1 MSTILKTLKKLEE
14 EKSILEKRLDLKDMV
29 LQDEDSSYNIS
40 SLKVSPRFIWGG
52 TLFLFGVVVTAFWL
66 WVDKPKNIEI
76 FPVSHPSTSKLQP
89 PVLEKKQTRL
99 PVPGIPL
106 SNIPEQTKLQPY
118 SKPIIKNNNS
128 SLEKE
133 VPANISIKPKNAIT
147 GPERGARRQAQD
159 IYEIQSLIAS
169 AKSLANEPEE
179 ILVRQNNKNLFIP
192 ELKIKGVI
200 FFSSGSP
207 SNHIF
212 VSTLKSSNQKVRVGD
227 SIESAT
233 LLKIE
238 SNGAVFSY
246 RGDRV
251 RLQIGE

>member
-29 LQDEDSSYNIS
+29 LQDEDISYNIS

-52 TLFLFGVVVTAFWL
+52 TLFLVGVAVTAFWL

-76 FPVSHPSTSKLQP
+76 FPVSYPSTSKLQP

-118 SKPIIKNNNS
+118 SKPIIKNNNY

-159 IYEIQSLIAS
+159 IYET
-169 AKSLANEPEE
+169 
-179 ILVRQNNKNLFIP
+179 
-192 ELKIKGVI
+192 
-200 FFSSGSP
+200 
-207 SNHIF
+207 
-212 VSTLKSSNQKVRVGD
+212 VSYTHLTLPTIYSV
-227 SIESAT
+227 
-233 LLKIE
+233 
-238 SNGAVFSY
+238 
-246 RGDRV
+246 
-251 RLQIGE
+251 

>member
-1 MSTILKTLKKLEE
+1 M
-14 EKSILEKRLDLKDMV
+14 
-29 LQDEDSSYNIS
+29 
-40 SLKVSPRFIWGG
+40 KVSPRFIWGG
-52 TLFLFGVVVTAFWL
+52 TLFLVGVAVTAFWL

-118 SKPIIKNNNS
+118 SKPIIKNNNY

-133 VPANISIKPKNAIT
+133 VPANILIKPTNPIT
-147 GPERGARRQAQD
+147 GPERGAVGQAQD

-212 VSTLKSSNQKVRVGD
+212 C
-227 SIESAT
+227 
-233 LLKIE
+233 LLYT
-238 SNGAVFSY
+238 SPSPRD
-246 RGDRV
+246 RG
-251 RLQIGE
+251 